1 MSPYDRQD
9 FLGPDSD
16 ARLRAV
22 TIGIVGLGGGGS
34 HVVQQLAHLGIGC
47 FVCVDPDIVEDSNLN
62 RLVGATAADAENATP
77 KADVDERMV
86 RGLVD
91 RKSTRLNSSH

>member
-1 MSPYDRQD
+1 MSRYDRQD

-34 HVVQQLAHLGIGC
+34 HVVQQLAHLGIGG
-47 FVCVDPDIVEDSNLN
+47 FVCVDPDIVADSNLN
-62 RLVGATAADAENATP
+62 RLVGATAAAPAHATP
-77 KADVDERMV
+77 KAAAAERRV
-86 RGLVD
+86 RGIGAAPRFLA
-91 RKSTRLNSSH
+91 RCW